1 MLTTLYIENVAVIE
15 KVEINLRDGLNIFTG
30 ETGAGKSIMINAI
43 NAILGGRVSKE
54 IIRSGTDSAFI
65 SATFENIS
73 KEACSVIKKVGLNLE
88 DDGSIVIQREI
99 STNGKSS
106 AKFNGRPI
114 PISILKQIGIYLVNI
129 HGQHDNYE
137 LFSPEK
143 HLSFLDK
150 FANTQSE
157 LDEYVAEFEKLKN
170 LKAQIDDLSDDED
183 NKQYRLD
190 ILKHHINE
198 IESANLV
205 PDEEEKLVN
214 QKNFYKNQELI
225 ARTLDGAHTAINGAD
240 ESPGALSIL
249 EISYNNL
256 HNIENIYPESHDL
269 SDRLHDLI
277 YELQDLGTQIQPPDI
292 SDTNASAEL
301 ENIEERLTMISELK
315 RKYGASIDDI
325 LSECEKF
332 KTELKNIELSDEKL
346 NEALEQFEIVK
357 ESVKRLAQKLSQK
370 RATYAKIFSQKIKNE
385 LLYLDMPKIELT
397 VSQTR
402 CKLNSS
408 GCDEVEFLLSTN
420 PGEPPRPLSK
430 IASGGELSR
439 IMLAIKNVLSHI
451 EDANTMIFDEIDS
464 GISGSAAQKVGIK
477 LKTIAKTKQV
487 ICVTHLPQ
495 IAALAD
501 HHFVIEKNV
510 VNERTYTNIR
520 ALNMDERKH
529 EIARIIGGLTIT
541 DLTLKHAEE
550 MIHQKI

>member
-15 KVEINLRDGLNIFTG
+15 KAEISLYNGLNIFTG

-54 IIRSGTDSAFI
+54 IIRNGADSAFI

-73 KEACSVIKKVGLNLE
+73 QETYDMIKEAELNFEE
-88 DDGSIVIQREI
+88 DGNIIVQREI
-99 STNGKSS
+99 SITGKSS

-114 PISILKQIGIYLVNI
+114 PISVLKQIGVYLVNV
-129 HGQHDNYE
+129 HGQHNNYE
-137 LFSPEK
+137 LFSSEK
-143 HLSFLDK
+143 HLSILDK

-157 LDEYVAEFEKLKN
+157 LDAYVTEFEKLKN
-170 LKAQIDDLSDDED
+170 LKSQIDKLNDDED
-183 NKQYRLD
+183 NKQYLLD
-190 ILKHHINE
+190 LLTHQINE
-198 IESANLV
+198 IESANLA
-205 PDEEEKLVN
+205 PNEDEKLMN
-214 QKNFYKNQELI
+214 DKNFYKNQELI
-225 ARTLDGAHTAINGAD
+225 ARILNGAHTAINGAD

-249 EISYNNL
+249 EIAYSNL
-256 HNIENIYPESHDL
+256 HSIENIYPESHDL
-269 SDRLHDLI
+269 SERLHNII
-277 YELQDLGTQIQPPDI
+277 YELQDLSTQIQPPDI
-292 SDTNASAEL
+292 SYINASTEL
-301 ENIEERLTMISELK
+301 ENIEERLTMISSLK
-315 RKYGASIDDI
+315 RKYGASIEAI

-332 KTELKNIELSDEKL
+332 KAEIKNIKLSDEKL
-346 NEALEQFEIVK
+346 NKALEQFETVK
-357 ESVKRLAQKLSQK
+357 ESVKHLAQKLSQK

-385 LLYLDMPKIELT
+385 LIYLDMPKIEFT
-397 VSQTR
+397 VSQIR
-402 CKLNSS
+402 CKLNAY

-451 EDANTMIFDEIDS
+451 EDTSTMIFDEIDS
-464 GISGSAAQKVGIK
+464 GISGSAAQKVGLK

-487 ICVTHLPQ
+487 ICITHLPQ

-510 VNERTYTNIR
+510 VNERTFTTIR
-520 ALNMDERKH
+520 SLTMSERKY

-550 MIHQKI
+550 MIKPKI